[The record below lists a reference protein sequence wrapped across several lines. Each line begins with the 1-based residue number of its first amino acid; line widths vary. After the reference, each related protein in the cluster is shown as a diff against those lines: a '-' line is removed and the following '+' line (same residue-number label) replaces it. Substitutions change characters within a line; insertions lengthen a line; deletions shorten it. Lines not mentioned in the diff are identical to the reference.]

1 MASIRSI
8 PCEVN
13 SVFALT
19 SSRRM
24 AANSVLTPCSINP
37 RSENDAVRSTNP
49 SPRRIAAFRRH
60 SSRKRLHRISATATA
75 ADSSVLTSC
84 YANTGSKNEGVLFSE
99 TLDEWM
105 RDSTAEIVR
114 NLRKAPL
121 LVQIYASDDEAAEKV
136 ETEKA
141 VADEWPAVTRRWK
154 DGVAAPPDGVILVE
168 ELAGDEGGEDG
179 TRAWGMVVQ
188 GKGAACGPV
197 CYLMKTSRVG
207 SGLGLGCTHFCLM
220 KVEGVRE
227 SALSQLKNCWLLR

>member
-1 MASIRSI
+1 
-8 PCEVN
+8 
-13 SVFALT
+13 
-19 SSRRM
+19 M

-37 RSENDAVRSTNP
+37 RTENDAVRSTNS

-75 ADSSVLTSC
+75 ANSSVLTSC
-84 YANTGSKNEGVLFSE
+84 YASTGSKNEGVLFSE

-154 DGVAAPPDGVILVE
+154 DGVAPPPDGVILVE

-188 GKGAACGPV
+188 GKGAECGPV
-197 CYLMKTSRVG
+197 CYLMKTSRAG
-207 SGLGLGCTHFCLM
+207 SGCRNQVFERCLPRIAPSSLDM
-220 KVEGVRE
+220 KDEYAWKHP
-227 SALSQLKNCWLLR
+227 SNKPYYA

>member
-1 MASIRSI
+1 MASVSSV
-8 PCEVN
+8 PYEVN
-13 SVFALT
+13 SSFAVFNLSA
-19 SSRRM
+19 SRRM
-24 AANSVLTPCSINP
+24 APCCSINP
-37 RSENDAVRSTNP
+37 RSKNDADS
-49 SPRRIAAFRRH
+49 SPHRIATLRGH
-60 SSRKRLHRISATATA
+60 SSRRRLPRISAAATA
-75 ADSSVLTSC
+75 SNSSVLAPRSG
-84 YANTGSKNEGVLFSE
+84 NDGGVLFSE

-121 LVQIYASDDEAAEKV
+121 LVQIYASGDGSAGKV

-154 DGVAAPPDGVILVE
+154 DGVAPPPDGVILVE
-168 ELAGDEGGEDG
+168 ELAGDGGEEDG

-188 GKGAACGPV
+188 GKGAECGPV

-220 KVEGVRE
+220 KVEGFRE
-227 SALSQLKNCWLLR
+227 SAPSQLKNCWLLR

>member
-1 MASIRSI
+1 MASVSSV
-8 PCEVN
+8 PYEVN
-13 SVFALT
+13 SCFAAFNLS

-24 AANSVLTPCSINP
+24 APCCSINP
-37 RSENDAVRSTNP
+37 RSGSDADSSPHRIATVRS
-49 SPRRIAAFRRH
+49 H
-60 SSRKRLHRISATATA
+60 SSRKRLPRISAAATA
-75 ADSSVLTSC
+75 SNSSVLAPRS
-84 YANTGSKNEGVLFSE
+84 GNEGGVLFSE

-114 NLRKAPL
+114 NLRRAPL
-121 LVQIYASDDEAAEKV
+121 LVQIYASGDGSAGKV

-168 ELAGDEGGEDG
+168 ELAGDGGEEDG

-188 GKGAACGPV
+188 GKGAECGPA

-207 SGLGLGCTHFCLM
+207 SGMGLGCTHFCLM
-220 KVEGVRE
+220 KVEGFRE
-227 SALSQLKNCWLLR
+227 SAPSQLKNCWLLR